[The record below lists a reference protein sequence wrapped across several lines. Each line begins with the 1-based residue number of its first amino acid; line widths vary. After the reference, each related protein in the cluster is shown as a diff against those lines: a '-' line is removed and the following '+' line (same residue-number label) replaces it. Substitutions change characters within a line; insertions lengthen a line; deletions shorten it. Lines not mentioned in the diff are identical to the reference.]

1 MYFLFDRFKI
11 KRPGENFSC
20 PIKTLV
26 IFAHNQ
32 DIDIKQDETLKLF
45 NNCKTIEQ
53 VEKIQKNNSSII
65 PQFKNC
71 SMTND

>member
-11 KRPGENFSC
+11 KRPSENFSC